1 MIWGLLLLEPWD
13 ASIRKNLALLAA
25 TGCTLWCYPLL
36 QPRAAA
42 TVVELSFRLS
52 LNPLTF
58 PEKGSCR
65 DSNWTASTVFWVMSH
80 PTFLVMNHYSTIS
93 AAQNDP
99 KKLLLSTK
107 HPGRKVKL
115 GGPRAGEN
123 HIESFRKVLGFAR
136 LNLFVHEFLRVG
148 RKRECVPNSS
158 KFQDREPEFC
168 EKITRNPRYVL
179 FPIIAASCKLSHK
192 TLLGLNQCLICWRC
206 TWSRISE
213 ENLIGPSHFED
224 LQPVWYTSFHHVQDH
239 QVLVVQFGRW
249 PSFNQPRQGRLCYYV
264 AKRKIINTHQSP
276 IRKVKS
282 PNFTWQEKSPNFTS
296 DLGNPGMSQL
306 QLEPTENP
314 RVLENPKSRTVRGS
328 CHES

>member
-1 MIWGLLLLEPWD
+1 MDLYLPNKKNIPNELLGHCSPALAFLKGFFRRDDHFGLLLIQSLSTTNTPQQPRCSIWICSFWAPIRGVSQNLGSQKYPQNHLKNQVLDDLGSLTFRTLD

-58 PEKGSCR
+58 QEKGSCR

-93 AAQNDP
+93 AAQKDP

-136 LNLFVHEFLRVG
+136 LNLFVHEFLRLVG
-148 RKRECVPNSS
+148 SGTCSEFIEIPGQGAWVLWENYKEPSLCFIPNHGG
-158 KFQDREPEFC
+158 
-168 EKITRNPRYVL
+168 VL
-179 FPIIAASCKLSHK
+179 
-192 TLLGLNQCLICWRC
+192 
-206 TWSRISE
+206 
-213 ENLIGPSHFED
+213 
-224 LQPVWYTSFHHVQDH
+224 
-239 QVLVVQFGRW
+239 
-249 PSFNQPRQGRLCYYV
+249 
-264 AKRKIINTHQSP
+264 
-276 IRKVKS
+276 
-282 PNFTWQEKSPNFTS
+282 
-296 DLGNPGMSQL
+296 
-306 QLEPTENP
+306 
-314 RVLENPKSRTVRGS
+314 
-328 CHES
+328 